1 MKIRNATIEDLS
13 ELIVI
18 ENLCFVKE
26 EAATR
31 AAFEKRLTI
40 IPDSFFVA
48 EEGGKIVGLVNG
60 PVIPSAYITDAL
72 FRDIQANPVSGGHQ
86 SILGLAVDPRFQK
99 LGIAATLLA
108 HMEKAATL
116 QRRETVT
123 LTCKEKYIRFYE
135 SHGYSNR
142 GISGSQLGGVAWF
155 NMIKKLQ

>member
-1 MKIRNATIEDLS
+1 MKIRNATIEDLA
-13 ELIVI
+13 ELIII

-31 AAFEKRLTI
+31 EAFEKRLTV

-48 EEGGKIVGLVNG
+48 EEDGKIVGLVNG
-60 PVIPSAYITDAL
+60 PVISSAFITDEL

-86 SILGLAVDPRFQK
+86 SILGLAVDPGFQK
-99 LGIAATLLA
+99 LGIAAKLLS
-108 HMEKAATL
+108 HVEKAAAMK
-116 QRRETVT
+116 QRGTVT

-135 SHGYSNR
+135 SHGYSNS
-142 GISGSQLGGVAWF
+142 GISGSQHGGVVWF